1 MNYIHFILKIR
12 DNRRKQEIS
21 LNNIIVNILWIAM
34 DMFKILIE
42 NSILKIAVF
51 KSGCLLH
58 VK

>member
-1 MNYIHFILKIR
+1 MNYVHFTLKIR
-12 DNRRKQEIS
+12 DNRRKQKI
-21 LNNIIVNILWIAM
+21 LLYNIIVNILWISM